1 MADRGGALQLLLLR
15 RPFSPR
21 MSFLLSLSNIHLWRF
36 QNPMLSPSDSHHLCF
51 SSPSR
56 RPTVVDSVKLVP
68 LNRNRRRF
76 SYIICFAADEGRGYR
91 LTERRKRGRRKRR
104 ELWEE
109 LFEDN
114 VEDDEDDAGGG
125 AGDGKF
131 DLWKILE
138 EIIDNVWILKALRSY
153 GYLLPFIILSLFF
166 STGPKAFLVS
176 LAVAIGPS
184 LLFYAFQKLIGW
196 DKRRRTSMAN
206 QFGIEDEEEI
216 VDERRRRS
224 RVQYN
229 PSSMVRNN
237 VNNGRKVK
245 RSSAEM
251 ASNFGGW
258 DELDGRSTVP
268 EQPTSKPKRKRV
280 RRREKAAQP
289 LLLRLLV
296 SLFPFLSTYTNMLK

>member
-1 MADRGGALQLLLLR
+1 MADRGGALQLLLR

-21 MSFLLSLSNIHLWRF
+21 MSILLSLSNIHLWRF
-36 QNPMLSPSDSHHLCF
+36 QNPILSPSDSRHLYF
-51 SSPSR
+51 SHSR
-56 RPTVVDSVKLVP
+56 RSTVDSVKLVP
-68 LNRNRRRF
+68 LNRRRF
-76 SYIICFAADEGRGYR
+76 SYKICAAADEGRGYR
-91 LTERRKRGRRKRR
+91 LTKRRKRGRKRR
-104 ELWEE
+104 ELWEQ

-114 VEDDEDDAGGG
+114 VEDDEDDDNDNDNDSG
-125 AGDGKF
+125 GDGKF

-196 DKRRRTSMAN
+196 DKRKRTSMAN
-206 QFGIEDEEEI
+206 QFGIEDEDEGI
-216 VDERRRRS
+216 VERRRRS

-229 PSSMVRNN
+229 PSMVRNN
-237 VNNGRKVK
+237 VNNGREVN

-268 EQPTSKPKRKRV
+268 EQPISKPKRKRV
-280 RRREKAAQP
+280 RRREKAAAQP

>member
-15 RPFSPR
+15 RPLSPR
-21 MSFLLSLSNIHLWRF
+21 MSILLSLSNIHLWRF
-36 QNPMLSPSDSHHLCF
+36 QNPMLSPSDSHHHLYF
-51 SSPSR
+51 SSSSR
-56 RPTVVDSVKLVP
+56 RSTVDSVKIVP
-68 LNRNRRRF
+68 LNRWRF
-76 SYIICFAADEGRGYR
+76 RYKICAAADEGRGYR
-91 LTERRKRGRRKRR
+91 LSERRKRGRKRR
-104 ELWEE
+104 ELWEQ

-114 VEDDEDDAGGG
+114 VEDDEDDDAG
-125 AGDGKF
+125 ADGKF

-206 QFGIEDEEEI
+206 QFGTEEEDEEI
-216 VDERRRRS
+216 VEKRRS

-229 PSSMVRNN
+229 PSMVRNN
-237 VNNGRKVK
+237 VNGREVN

-268 EQPTSKPKRKRV
+268 EQSTTSKPKRKRV
-280 RRREKAAQP
+280 RRRRENAAQP